1 MMGTSR
7 LTEQAKLY
15 LTQFYTI
22 LDEMECGM
30 TTAELSES
38 ISHNFIVQMIPHHR
52 AAIEM
57 SENLLK
63 YPTCAPLYR
72 IASGIITAQE
82 QSIEAMQAILPKCSE
97 RCNSEQELA
106 LYQRRTE
113 RILCTMF
120 DAMGGAPETNCIDTN
135 FMREMIPHHEGAVR
149 MSENA
154 LKYDICPELRPI
166 LCTIIKLQRRGIRE
180 MQALLRA

>member
-1 MMGTSR
+1 MGTSCR
-7 LTEQAKLY
+7 LTEQAKAY
-15 LTQFYTI
+15 LTRFYTI
-22 LDEMECGM
+22 LDEMESGM
-30 TTAELSES
+30 TSAELTGS

-57 SENLLK
+57 SKNLLC
-63 YPTCAPLYR
+63 YPTCAPLHR
-72 IASGIITAQE
+72 IASGIIAAQE
-82 QSIEAMQAILPKCSE
+82 QSIGAMQAISSECSA
-97 RCNSEQELA
+97 RCNDEQALA
-106 LYQRRTE
+106 LYQRRTG

-120 DAMGGAPETNCIDTN
+120 DAMGGAPETNCIDAN

-154 LKYDICPELRPI
+154 LKYNVCPELRPI
-166 LCTIIKLQRRGIRE
+166 LCTIIRLQRQGIRE

>member
-1 MMGTSR
+1 MGTSCR
-7 LTEQAKLY
+7 LTESAKAY
-15 LTQFYTI
+15 LTQFYAI

-30 TTAELSES
+30 TTAERTGS

-57 SENLLK
+57 SEHLLR
-63 YPTCAPLYR
+63 YPTCAPLRR

-82 QSIEAMQAILPKCSE
+82 QSIAAMQAALPECSE
-97 RCNSEQELA
+97 HCNNEQELA
-106 LYQRRTE
+106 LYQRRTG

-166 LCTIIKLQRRGIRE
+166 LCTIIRLQRQGIRE